1 MTSPPTPTPSNTLGS
16 TTVVDAS
23 VVEDTEAVVDVVD
36 ESTEGLHADNVNMQT
51 SNVTNIDCFK
61 SIPSDRSRGVFL
73 QAQATVLST
82 RILPRTRVSTA
93 VLVIGF
99 AALTAVAAQIRIPLG
114 FTPVPLTGQTFAVL
128 LSGAALGL
136 RAGAA
141 AQALYVAIGLA
152 GFPVFQGGEG
162 GWSYA
167 TGATAGYL
175 VGFIVAAAVAGYL
188 AEQRQDRRIVTA
200 IPAMLAGNTI
210 IYLIGVPWLMHVLGV
225 DLAAGL
231 TAGFAPFVVGDLLK
245 IAAVGLLL
253 PAVWKMVGEQR

>member
-1 MTSPPTPTPSNTLGS
+1 MITLPTTPTSAR
-16 TTVVDAS
+16 TVGVVTAGDTS
-23 VVEDTEAVVDVVD
+23 VEDEGTAEVEVVD
-36 ESTEGLHADNVNMQT
+36 ESSEGVHADNANTQT
-51 SNVTNIDCFK
+51 TNVTNIDRFK
-61 SIPSDRSRGVFL
+61 SIPSDRSGGVSL

-82 RILPRTRVSTA
+82 RILARTRVSTA

-99 AALTAVAAQIRIPLG
+99 AALTALAAQIRIPLG
-114 FTPVPLTGQTFAVL
+114 FTPVPLTGQTLAVL

-175 VGFIVAAAVAGYL
+175 LGFIVAAAVVGYL
-188 AEQRQDRRIVTA
+188 AEQRQDRRVTTA
-200 IPAMLAGNTI
+200 IPALLAGNTI
-210 IYLIGVPWLMHVLGV
+210 IYLLGVPWLMHILGV

-245 IAAVGLLL
+245 IAGAGLLL
-253 PAVWKMVGEQR
+253 PAVWKMVGER